1 VDQRATLTRARAVD
15 YLHDMRAGRM
25 AAQWLVAVAM
35 AAGCALTI
43 ADVASAQSA
52 EAEAA
57 KALRVEWQPSTQRRG
72 IEGFIYNNSEYRIGF
87 MRLKLLVRDGG
98 AAPTETHAWVYGNIS
113 AYGRSPFSARLTQ
126 PGEVVTV
133 TIESFRLIARESVPD
148 AP

>member
-1 VDQRATLTRARAVD
+1 MDQQATLTGARALD
-15 YLHDMRAGRM
+15 YLHDMRAGRV
-25 AAQWLVAVAM
+25 AARWLVVVAM
-35 AAGCALTI
+35 MAGCALTI
-43 ADVASAQSA
+43 AAAASAQSP

-57 KALRVEWQPSTQRRG
+57 KAIRIEWQPSTQRRG

-87 MRLKLLVRDGG
+87 MRLKLHVRDGA

-113 AYGRSPFSARLTQ
+113 AFGRSPFSARLTQ

-133 TIESFRLIARESVPD
+133 TIESFRLIAREPVPD

>member
-1 VDQRATLTRARAVD
+1 MTRARAVD
-15 YLHDMRAGRM
+15 YLHDMRSVRM
-25 AAQWLVAVAM
+25 AARWLVAVAI
-35 AAGCALTI
+35 AAACGLTI
-43 ADVASAQSA
+43 ADVARAQSA

-57 KALRVEWQPSTQRRG
+57 KALRIEWQPSTQRRG

-87 MRLKLLVRDGG
+87 MRLKLHVRDGS

-113 AYGRSPFSARLTQ
+113 AYSRSPFSARLTQ

-133 TIESFRLIARESVPD
+133 TIESFRLIAREFVPD